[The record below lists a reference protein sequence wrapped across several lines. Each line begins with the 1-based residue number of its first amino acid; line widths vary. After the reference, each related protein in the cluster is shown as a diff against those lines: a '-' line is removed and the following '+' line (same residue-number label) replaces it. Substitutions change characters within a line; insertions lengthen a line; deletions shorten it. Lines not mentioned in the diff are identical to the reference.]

1 MLWYNIMIFSKKSME
16 KNKKMRYI
24 ECMDKKTIENNKLMK
39 AASVASIAT
48 ALSLIV
54 LKLVT
59 FLLTGS
65 MAILSSLFDSI
76 QDSMTSIVNFF
87 AVKHASEPADKEHR
101 FGHGKAQALGA
112 MTQGFIIAAASIFLL
127 KESIHRL
134 MEPQPISEIGLGI
147 GITLFA
153 LVATFVLITFQKFVI
168 KKTNSLSIRADMA
181 HYTGDIMMNVGVIV
195 SMLMAYYLK
204 WTFVDALF
212 GIMVAGY
219 LFIVVY
225 QIIKEAITILMD
237 AELSD
242 SFRKKIKTM
251 TLSFPEVKEIYQL
264 KTRQSGN
271 CIFVQF
277 CVSLDKKITLE
288 QAHDITDKIESALTK
303 TDSNIQ
309 VIIHP
314 EPCLKKD

>member
-1 MLWYNIMIFSKKSME
+1 ME
-16 KNKKMRYI
+16 KNKKIRYI
-24 ECMDKKTIENNKLMK
+24 ENMDEKTQENNRLMK
-39 AASVASIAT
+39 IASVASIAT
-48 ALSLIV
+48 ALTLIL

-59 FLLTGS
+59 FFLTGS

-76 QDSMTSIVNFF
+76 QDSMTSVVNFF

-112 MTQGFIIAAASIFLL
+112 MTQGFIIAAASVFLL

-134 MEPQPISEIGLGI
+134 MEPQPIAEIGLGI
-147 GITLFA
+147 GITVFA
-153 LVATFVLITFQKFVI
+153 LIATFILITFQKFVI

-204 WTFVDALF
+204 WTFVDSLF

-219 LFIVVY
+219 LLTVVY
-225 QIIKEAITILMD
+225 QILKEAVTVLMD
-237 AELSD
+237 TELST

-251 TLSFPEVKEIYQL
+251 TLTFPEVKDIYQL
-264 KTRQSGN
+264 KTRQSGD

-277 CVSLDKKITLE
+277 CVSLDKKLTLE
-288 QAHDITDKIESALTK
+288 QAHHITDKIETALKQKLPTV
-303 TDSNIQ
+303 Q

-314 EPCLKKD
+314 EPHLPKETK